1 MAPLNLLDLKGKT
14 AIVTGASYGLGA
26 TFAEALAAAGANVA
40 LSARSQDKLD
50 QVARRIGDG
59 GGKALAVTCDVANSS
74 QVRDMVAEAWQ
85 HFGRVDI
92 LVNNAGTASDF
103 GIMPEK
109 IPDRLFEQTIQVN
122 LNGVWYCCREA
133 GARMLADG
141 KGGSIINITSIMG
154 LSGQAD
160 MSPSY
165 QASKAA
171 LVNLTRNLACSWGDR
186 RVRVNA
192 IAPGWFPSELTGP
205 VFGMPGFLDWAG
217 KLAALK
223 RIGDPSELIGP
234 LLFLAS
240 DASSFVTGHTLVVDG
255 GYSAGVGSAPFPDGL
270 YETLRSVM
278 PDGLA
283 DQIVP
288 PSTST

>member
-59 GGKALAVTCDVANSS
+59 GKALAIACDVAHSS
-74 QVRDMVAEAWQ
+74 QVRDMVAEAWR

-205 VFGMPGFLDWAG
+205 VFGMPGFLDWAS

-223 RIGDPSELIGP
+223 RIGDPSELVGP

-255 GYSAGVGSAPFPDGL
+255 GYSAGVGSVAFPDGL

-278 PDGLA
+278 PDGLTGH
-283 DQIVP
+283 IVP
-288 PSTST
+288 SSKST